1 MAPQPIIALMYDFDN
16 TLSTEDMQDYSFIP
30 SLGLSVPAFWQLAN
44 EFGRRE
50 RMDGIL
56 AYMFTMIRE
65 AHRCGRPLTRHQ
77 LTEAGRDIRL
87 FPGVEGW
94 FGRIN
99 AFGASLGVT
108 VEHYI
113 ISSGLKEILEGCS
126 IGAEFKEIFASEF
139 YYGED
144 GEAAWPKL
152 AVNYTRRLK
161 WPLVKSL
168 NGGSIV
174 FPPIKDAEKASS
186 TFSVC
191 CASSTVNC
199 RRMRASPCA
208 VLNPHCQAGTRGTDY
223 KWYCSRTGSGSSPAA
238 WPRSGPSASAGPGHG
253 CMI

>member
-126 IGAEFKEIFASEF
+126 IGAEFKEICLNNIYSNVM
-139 YYGED
+139 
-144 GEAAWPKL
+144 
-152 AVNYTRRLK
+152 VNE
-161 WPLVKSL
+161 S
-168 NGGSIV
+168 
-174 FPPIKDAEKASS
+174 
-186 TFSVC
+186 
-191 CASSTVNC
+191 
-199 RRMRASPCA
+199 
-208 VLNPHCQAGTRGTDY
+208 
-223 KWYCSRTGSGSSPAA
+223 
-238 WPRSGPSASAGPGHG
+238 
-253 CMI
+253 